1 MNIFHMTT
9 KRNIIVFT
17 DGGSRGNPGPA
28 ATGVVLYDA
37 QMNVLKK
44 AGEYIGETTNNEAE
58 YAALLKALKMVKALV
73 GKDHAKETKI
83 EVRADSELMV
93 RQMRGEYKIENRRI
107 QELFLAIWNL
117 RVEFGGVE
125 FVNIPRERNKEADS
139 LVNEALDE
147 RGSQKSLV

>member
-1 MNIFHMTT
+1 MTAT
-9 KRNIIVFT
+9 PDIIVYT

-28 ATGVVLYDA
+28 AIGAVVYDGR
-37 QMNVLKK
+37 MNLLKK

-73 GKDHAKETKI
+73 GKGHAKETKI

-117 RVEFGGVE
+117 RVEFGGVA
-125 FVNIPRERNKEADS
+125 FVSIPREQNKEADR
-139 LVNEALDE
+139 LVNEALDA
-147 RGSQKSLV
+147 RASQKSLM